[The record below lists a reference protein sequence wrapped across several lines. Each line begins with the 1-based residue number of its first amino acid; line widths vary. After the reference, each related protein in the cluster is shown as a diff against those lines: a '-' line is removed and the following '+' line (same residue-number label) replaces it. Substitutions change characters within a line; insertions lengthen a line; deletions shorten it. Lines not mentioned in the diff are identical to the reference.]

1 MQHLWTIAKRNGN
14 ESSMCTNL
22 YARMKVRRSSEEDN
36 RDELVF
42 ISTVSLVAD
51 PCRLPSNLVPERR
64 QP

>member
-1 MQHLWTIAKRNGN
+1 MYQLTSEN
-14 ESSMCTNL
+14 EG
-22 YARMKVRRSSEEDN
+22 EEEFGGGIY

-51 PCRLPSNLVPERR
+51 PCRLPSNPVPERR

>member
-1 MQHLWTIAKRNGN
+1 MYQL
-14 ESSMCTNL
+14 
-22 YARMKVRRSSEEDN
+22 SSENEGEEEFGGEIYG
-36 RDELVF
+36 DELVF